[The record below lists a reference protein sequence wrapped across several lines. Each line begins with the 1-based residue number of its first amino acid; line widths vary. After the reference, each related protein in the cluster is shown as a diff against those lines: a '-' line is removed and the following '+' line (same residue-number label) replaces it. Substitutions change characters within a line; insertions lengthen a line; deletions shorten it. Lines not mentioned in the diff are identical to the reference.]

1 MRLPWR
7 STGPTATRATAGTGV
22 SRAGRS
28 TLAGALLAVAA
39 AASSGITPPAT
50 AARAVSCAVPD
61 ARPTVRFLD
70 ADTGVANRPA
80 GGGCTVNDLVDDE
93 RAWPDHGAFVSHVGE
108 VARRLGRSGVIGG
121 RERAALTRAA
131 ARSRIGRPDGPRP
144 YRWIFDGTRASFGDW
159 GYVGDRGF
167 ALRDDGTVVTLG
179 TPTGGGLGLLWYRPE
194 RFGDFSLRLRFR
206 DERAGDANAR
216 SNGGVFVRFPGVD
229 PAADPE
235 CGTGDPAW
243 VAVNCGHEIQIND
256 TPEGGAG
263 DPSKTGSVYGF
274 ADLGPARAR
283 PTAKNVWN
291 DLEIRVVGQH
301 YTVIRNGE
309 VVNEFDNSPGLPF
322 PGRPADPGTSGRQFA
337 RGHIG
342 LQNHDGESVIA
353 FRDIRVRDLGR

>member
-7 STGPTATRATAGTGV
+7 STEPTATRATAGAGV
-22 SRAGRS
+22 SRTGRS

-61 ARPTVRFLD
+61 SRPTVRFLD

-121 RERAALTRAA
+121 RESTALTRAA
-131 ARSRIGRPDGPRP
+131 ARSGIGRPDGPRP

-274 ADLGPARAR
+274 ADLGLARAR

-309 VVNEFDNSPGLPF
+309 VVNEFDNAPGLPF

-353 FRDIRVRDLGR
+353 FRDIRVRDLSR